1 MTTVSSYE
9 AKTHL
14 PRLLRQVE
22 QGDEITITRHGVP
35 VAKLVPA
42 APPVP
47 VNAPASVETSKKL
60 TPREAIDAILE
71 FRKGHSLGGLT
82 LRELIDEGR
91 RY

>member
-1 MTTVSSYE
+1 MSTVSSYE

-22 QGDEITITRHGVP
+22 QGDEITITRHGGP
-35 VAKLVPA
+35 VAKLVP
-42 APPVP
+42 
-47 VNAPASVETSKKL
+47 VNAPAPAEPSKPR
-60 TPREAIDAILE
+60 TAREAVEAILE

-82 LRELIDEGR
+82 LRQLIDEGR